1 MQELAAKLGQ
11 NEKIKPIELN
21 QVEIPQATP

>member
-21 QVEIPQATP
+21 QVEIPQTTP